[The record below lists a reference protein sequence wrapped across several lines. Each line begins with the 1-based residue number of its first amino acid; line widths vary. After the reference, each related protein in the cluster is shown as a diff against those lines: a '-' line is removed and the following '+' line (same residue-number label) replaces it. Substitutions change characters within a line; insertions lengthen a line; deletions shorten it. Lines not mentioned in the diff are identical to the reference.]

1 MLQLIQW
8 IGVAYRLAQFKEW
21 SCWQSQNRLNARG
34 KADFEITCLITLW
47 VVLLSVV
54 TRNWRVNGFGS
65 HIQTGIQFEVVVYS
79 EIDITKIIQKKAN
92 YIFKTHHM
100 KSGVPYLMYLCGSNT
115 VWTMPTGLEMECVLC
130 TPFGVRDAS
139 KRRKTSEGV
148 ANKEKSL
155 FKKEH
160 NILVCMFKIS
170 NAIISVKCVF
180 ILEA

>member
-54 TRNWRVNGFGS
+54 TRNWRVNGLGS

-79 EIDITKIIQKKAN
+79 ENAGAHGLLEIDITKIIQKKAN

-100 KSGVPYLMYLCGSNT
+100 KSGVPYLMCLCGSNT

-130 TPFGVRDAS
+130 TPFWG
-139 KRRKTSEGV
+139 EGCQQT
-148 ANKEKSL
+148 EKDL
-155 FKKEH
+155 RGRGQ
-160 NILVCMFKIS
+160 
-170 NAIISVKCVF
+170 
-180 ILEA
+180 